1 MDFEIYIETDEILNE
16 EKENF
21 SKLTK
26 KKESQELLETM
37 IESSDSGLNCDESQS
52 EHMNLEKD
60 VDDKEELIVEIVL
73 DPETPNTKPK
83 FKKSRSL
90 RFKKTFKFIPSKFSE
105 LKGAYYFFKLMKFKR
120 LKLQERMIKSTV
132 GGNLYQFFQKF
143 TYDIK

>member
-37 IESSDSGLNCDESQS
+37 IESSDSVLNCDESQS
-52 EHMNLEKD
+52 EYMSLEKD
-60 VDDKEELIVEIVL
+60 VDEKEELIVEIVL

-90 RFKKTFKFIPSKFSE
+90 RFKKTFKFIPSKFNE

-132 GGNLYQFFQKF
+132 GENLYQFFKKF